1 MNREDIQKAK
11 AENAE
16 RIANI
21 AYSGG
26 GHIGQDDLETAF
38 ENGAD
43 WRINSVWHDASEP
56 PITGKE
62 ALVKYMTGDLKIK
75 YRVDVFCG
83 HEWREMCHY
92 DKLIQ
97 FAYIEDLIPNVEEE
111 S

>member
-1 MNREDIQKAK
+1 MAKDDIKKAK

-38 ENGAD
+38 ENGAY

-62 ALVKYMTGDLKIK
+62 ALVKYVTGDLKIK

-83 HEWREMCHY
+83 YEWKEMCHY

-97 FAYIEDLIPNVEEE
+97 FAYIEDLIPNEED
-111 S
+111 

>member
-1 MNREDIQKAK
+1 MTKEDIKKAK
-11 AENAE
+11 VENAE

>member
-1 MNREDIQKAK
+1 MSKEDIKKAK

-43 WRINSVWHDASEP
+43 WRINSVWNDVD
-56 PITGKE
+56 KE
-62 ALVKYMTGDLKIK
+62 LPEYNRHVVNEDWFDFTAKDEKDLKRIMNQYPFK
-75 YRVDVFCG
+75 RWAYVD
-83 HEWREMCHY
+83 
-92 DKLIQ
+92 
-97 FAYIEDLIPNVEEE
+97 DLKPNMEE
-111 S
+111 